1 MAKSIRQQY
10 FFPHPPEVVWEY
22 LTNAELMGLW
32 LMKNDFQPIIG
43 HDFQFRTGPIPSLNY
58 DGIFYCKVLEIIPF
72 KKLSYSWKGGPGE
85 GKIALDSVVV
95 WKLEPKDKGTELFL
109 EHSGFSEVEN
119 LAIYNGMTGGWLQN
133 IQKLADH
140 INTAKH
146 GTTNT

>member
-43 HDFQFRTGPIPSLNY
+43 HDFQFRTNPIPSLNY
-58 DGIFYCKVLEIIPF
+58 DGIFYCKVLEIVPF

-140 INTAKH
+140 INAAKH